1 MMDLDKNR
9 IGNNERY
16 KKTTENDDL
25 LILVDGNDRE
35 VGFMNKLAVHRAG
48 VLHRAF
54 SVFIFNKE
62 GEFLLQQRAD
72 TKYHSAGLWSNTCCS
87 HPIKGEEFEDTI
99 ARRLKEEMGIVCQT
113 QFQFSFIYKA
123 ALENGLIENELD
135 HVYFGTTTDVP
146 KPNVEEVKDWKYMN
160 MQELKNEIHTH
171 PEKFSAWLKIC
182 FPKVE
187 AAIESATRL
196 SE

>member
-1 MMDLDKNR
+1 MNLNENV
-9 IGNNERY
+9 IGDNERY
-16 KKTTENDDL
+16 KKINEVDDL

-62 GEFLLQQRAD
+62 GELLLQQRAD

-99 ARRLKEEMGIVCQT
+99 ARRLKEEMGIVCRT
-113 QFQFSFIYKA
+113 QFQFSFIYKVA
-123 ALENGLIENELD
+123 FENGLIENELD
-135 HVYFGTTTDVP
+135 HVYFGTTDDVP
-146 KPNVEEVKDWKYMN
+146 SPDMEEVKDWKYIT
-160 MQELKNEIHTH
+160 MQELKKEIHLH

-182 FPKVE
+182 FPKLE
-187 AAIESATRL
+187 AAIETMPKTSQH
-196 SE
+196 

>member
-16 KKTTENDDL
+16 KKTTETDDL

-146 KPNVEEVKDWKYMN
+146 KPNVEEVKDWKYIN
-160 MQELKNEIHTH
+160 MQELKNEIHTY

>member
-16 KKTTENDDL
+16 KKTTETDDL

-160 MQELKNEIHTH
+160 MQELKNEIHAH

>member
-1 MMDLDKNR
+1 MNLDKP
-9 IGNNERY
+9 IIDGSEEY
-16 KKTTENDDL
+16 KRNSEVDDL
-25 LILVDGNDRE
+25 LILVDSNDKE

-62 GEFLLQQRAD
+62 GELLLQQRAA

-123 ALENGLIENELD
+123 VFENGLIENELD
-135 HVYFGTTTDVP
+135 HVYFGTTDDI
-146 KPNVEEVKDWKYMN
+146 PNPDRKEVQDWKYIT
-160 MQELKNEIHTH
+160 MQELKNEIHAH
-171 PEKFSAWLKIC
+171 PEKFSAWLKIS

-187 AAIESATRL
+187 AAIESTTWL
-196 SE
+196 QE